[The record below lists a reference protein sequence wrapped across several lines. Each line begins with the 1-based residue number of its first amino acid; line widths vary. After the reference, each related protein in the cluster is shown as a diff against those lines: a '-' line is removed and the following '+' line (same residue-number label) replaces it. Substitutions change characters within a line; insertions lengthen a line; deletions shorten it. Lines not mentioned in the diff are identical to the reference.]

1 VDLEET
7 AQISFDGGS
16 GSEMLAA
23 IVAMVKRTQRSN
35 LVSGLPTVSAQGAPR
50 YEFVNIGPGI
60 STVYVQNRPLTL
72 C

>member
-1 VDLEET
+1 MDLEET

-35 LVSGLPTVSAQGAPR
+35 LVSGLPTVSAQGPPAT
-50 YEFVNIGPGI
+50 I
-60 STVYVQNRPLTL
+60 L
-72 C
+72 